1 MGSEMCIRDST
12 YTCLLWYPVA
22 DVTLAAWAIE
32 LPILLLRLDFMTDL
46 SVLDWCVCGAYLAIV
61 FGLAFKSARGQRDN
75 EDYFVGGRRMN
86 WFVVGVSMFAT
97 SFSAISFLGLPQRG
111 AYQDF
116 SFYLIILFIPFVITP
131 ILWFVFVPMF
141 VRLKVSSGYEY
152 LGRRFGRP
160 ARLIGSGLYCLYA
173 LGWMGTMLYAVALT
187 LRTVMGLTEGQYSL
201 VLIGIGAF
209 ATVYTVMG
217 GLKAVIWTDVL
228 QAVVLGGAIVAVML
242 LAVNLIDGTWSSFW
256 KIASE
261 HNKFKM
267 FHLNP
272 KLLSA
277 ENFTAQNSV
286 FTAAAYGLFMYL
298 PGYAVAQNMIQ
309 RYVCA
314 GTLARGRGV
323 VALSAAINSILGLLF
338 LLVGTAIF
346 AFYSQPAGI
355 GMPAAEIEIATE
367 DQILPHFV
375 ATQLPGLGLTGLI
388 LAGLFAAAMSTMDSG
403 INGVTSVIVYDWLA
417 GKELPLKISRILTTL
432 LGAIV
437 IVAAIVV
444 PVIGKNVIDIIMVIA
459 GTCLGM
465 LLAIYLL
472 GMLSR
477 SANLPGVLIGVAAGL
492 TCFLFVLIKTDIPK
506 WWFGAFAMFPT
517 IIVGSIASLCFPKPP
532 ESALRDTLL
541 TRKRRAAL

>member
-1 MGSEMCIRDST
+1 
-12 YTCLLWYPVA
+12 
-22 DVTLAAWAIE
+22 
-32 LPILLLRLDFMTDL
+32 MTDL
-46 SVLDWCVCGAYLAIV
+46 GVFDWCVCAVYLAIV

-160 ARLIGSGLYCLYA
+160 ARLVGSGLYCLYA

-187 LRTVMGLTEGQYSL
+187 LRTVMGLTNTQYYI

-209 ATVYTVMG
+209 ATLYTVMG

-228 QAVVLGGAIVAVML
+228 QAVVLGGAIVAVMM
-242 LAVNLIDGTWSSFW
+242 LAVSRIDGGWSSFW
-256 KIASE
+256 SIASE
-261 HNKFKM
+261 HSKFKM

-272 KLLSA
+272 KLLSV

-286 FTAAAYGLFMYL
+286 FTAAAYALFMYL
-298 PGYAVAQNMIQ
+298 PGYAVSQNMIQ

-314 GTLARGRGV
+314 GTLTRGRGV
-323 VALSAAINSILGLLF
+323 VVLSAVINAILGLLF

-346 AFYSQPAGI
+346 AFYSQPGGLSLPEAGDV
-355 GMPAAEIEIATE
+355 IAKE
-367 DQILPHFV
+367 DQILPYFV
-375 ATQLPGLGLTGLI
+375 STQLPGLGLTGLI

-417 GKELPLKISRILTTL
+417 GKELPLKVSRVLTTL

-444 PVIGKNVIDIIMVIA
+444 PFIGNNVIDVIMVIA

-465 LLAIYLL
+465 LMAIYLL
-472 GMLSR
+472 GMFSR
-477 SANLPGVLIGVAAGL
+477 SANLPGALMGVAAGL
-492 TCFLFVLIKTDIPK
+492 ACFLFVLICTNIPK

-517 IIVGSIASLCFPKPP
+517 IIVGALASRCFPAPSQ
-532 ESALRDTLL
+532 SALEDTLL
-541 TRKRRAAL
+541 RRKKR